1 MEPTRFPTKSE
12 IEQAAAIIR
21 LGGLVAFPTETVY
34 GLGANA
40 LDSKAV
46 QRIYTAKRRPASSP
60 LIVHVSSVTMAKKL
74 VSDWPERAEKLASRF
89 WPGPLTLILPKNA
102 QVPGEVTAGL
112 PGVGIRMP
120 AHPVAMQLIEAA
132 GVPIAAPS
140 ANPFTKLSP
149 TEARHVREGLGEAVE
164 CILDAGPTEVGIE
177 STVLSLL
184 GGESK
189 ILRPGMITADD
200 IEAVIGPLSAPDLEA
215 AGPHESP
222 GMHRKHYSPATKVLV
237 TDALPAAR
245 VAYVWWS
252 RPRESAKSIRMPADP
267 AQYARQLYA
276 VLHRLDSESYEY
288 IVVEPVPESHAWA
301 GIRDRLKR
309 ASSESAT

>member
-1 MEPTRFPTKSE
+1 MEPTIFPTKSE

-21 LGGLVAFPTETVY
+21 RGGLVAFPTETVY

-40 LDSKAV
+40 LDAEAV
-46 QRIYTAKRRPASSP
+46 QRIYLAKRRPASSP
-60 LIVHVSSVTMAKKL
+60 LIVHVSSVAMAKKL
-74 VSDWPERAEKLASRF
+74 VSDWPERAEKLASSF
-89 WPGPLTLILPKNA
+89 WPGPLTLILPKNTRI
-102 QVPGEVTAGL
+102 PMEVTAGL
-112 PGVGIRMP
+112 PSVGIRMP

-140 ANPFTKLSP
+140 ANLFTKVSP

-184 GGESK
+184 GSQGT
-189 ILRPGMITADD
+189 ILRPGMVTADE
-200 IEAVIGPLSAPDLEA
+200 IEAVIGPLGAPEPEA
-215 AGPHESP
+215 AGSHASP

-237 TDALPAAR
+237 TDALPSAR
-245 VAYVWWS
+245 VAYVWW
-252 RPRESAKSIRMPADP
+252 RQPRESANSIRMPAAP

-276 VLHRLDSESYEY
+276 VLHRLDSESLDY
-288 IVVEPVPESHAWA
+288 IVVEPVPESEAWA

-309 ASSESAT
+309 ASSESTR